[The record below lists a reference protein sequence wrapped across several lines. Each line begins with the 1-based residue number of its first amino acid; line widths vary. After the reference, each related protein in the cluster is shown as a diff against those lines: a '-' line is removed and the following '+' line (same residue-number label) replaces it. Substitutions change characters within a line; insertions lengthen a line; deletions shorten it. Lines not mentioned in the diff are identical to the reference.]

1 MTAHPVGAFCLTTPG
16 VVMIESF
23 LLVVYAAASV
33 ALAVWVRRTF
43 RLRLDWTHSRM
54 RKPIF
59 DGHVRS
65 TGGSGALGAAD
76 AVSTAALAS
85 ASPNAVMMFVIIVAG
100 LIGGVIGAGVLPAL
114 AGGIGQ
120 PGWIG
125 MMALIV
131 AALAWAWIGGCLA
144 LPAMSLAFGLAPIL
158 AGLAMIGFI
167 GMMLGQTF
175 GSGHPGL
182 FASTGAW
189 QAGFGARIDY
199 NLCATGTAM
208 ITLGNS
214 QEIARKCRQKV
225 VGAHPVEGRFAGVY
239 SCQSGQR
246 VAAIVDVRPFGPFK
260 DGLKSAEF
268 TFGDKPE
275 AVFPNGAFAG
285 FFRPSGTAGEFR
297 SDELKWTQK
306 PTAGWGKPDQLA
318 ITAQPAGGISVKLM
332 NTPCATLQAQRCEP
346 AEAGRVPTCEK
357 EFAQVDV
364 KLYKPKTLNELEKV
378 MTEQEARNKK

>member
-1 MTAHPVGAFCLTTPG
+1 
-16 VVMIESF
+16 MIESF
-23 LLVVYAAASV
+23 LLVIYAAASV

-43 RLRLDWTHSRM
+43 KQRLDWAHSRM

-100 LIGGVIGAGVLPAL
+100 LIGGVIGAGLLPAL

-125 MMALIV
+125 MMALVV
-131 AALAWAWIGGCLA
+131 AALAWVWIGGCLA
-144 LPAMSLAFGLAPIL
+144 LPVLSLAFGLAPIL
-158 AGLAMIGFI
+158 AGLAVIGFI

-182 FASTGAW
+182 FSSTGTW
-189 QAGFGARIDY
+189 QAGFGARMDY
-199 NLCATGTAM
+199 NLCAAGSAL
-208 ITLGNS
+208 ITLGNP
-214 QEIARKCRQKV
+214 QEIARKCKQKV

-239 SCQSGQR
+239 SCQPGQR

-260 DGLKSAEF
+260 DGMKSAEF

-275 AVFPNGAFAG
+275 SVFPNGSFAG
-285 FFRPSGTAGEFR
+285 FFRPSGAAGEFR

-306 PTAGWGKPDQLA
+306 PSAGWGMPNQLS
-318 ITAQPAGGISVKLM
+318 ITAQPSGGISVRLM
-332 NTPCATLQAQRCEP
+332 NTSCNVMQANRCE
-346 AEAGRVPTCEK
+346 ATEAGRIPTCER
-357 EFAQVDV
+357 EFAQLGI
-364 KLYKPKTLNELEKV
+364 KLHKPKTLNELAKT
-378 MTEQEARNKK
+378 MTDQEARNKR